1 MARVYALVLMT
12 SSSWLLLE
20 VGSVNQQEAAA
31 RSVFFKIYF
40 IIFFL
45 ARSLLTG
52 LKSEVFRPPTV

>member
-31 RSVFFKIYF
+31 RSV
-40 IIFFL
+40 
-45 ARSLLTG
+45 LTG